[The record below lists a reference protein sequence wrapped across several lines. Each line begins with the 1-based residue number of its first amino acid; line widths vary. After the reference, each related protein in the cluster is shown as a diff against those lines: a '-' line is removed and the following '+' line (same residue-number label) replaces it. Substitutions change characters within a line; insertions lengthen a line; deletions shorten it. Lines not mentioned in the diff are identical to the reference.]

1 MMEDW
6 TDIMGEELESIE
18 EPLPADDWSV
28 LQQKYAAARKRRK
41 AAAFAW
47 AGGIMSVA
55 AAVSLLLLLVRPDPA
70 REGITDLTGNLI
82 NQVAGTLPPADEIV
96 LTDTSAVEPGIDA
109 APHFPHSVQRK
120 AAESVT
126 VVRKDVE
133 DVFLAEDRTEEI
145 PSENSEETFD
155 VIRDTTSMKDRL
167 LADASASD
175 KKETEEDGYVPS
187 AEAFG
192 FDDFPEESPKR
203 SRPHV
208 SLGISGSSFT
218 TGSLRVVVQAPTT
231 KPPLDRPLTDDLGG
245 SGSDWGDETL
255 QPDTLAGSSAS
266 YAKAV
271 MKKTKGTYTDSYDHE
286 VPVSVGLSARI
297 FLTDRLSV
305 TTGLDYTR
313 YTSVRNRY
321 WSNTG
326 ERHED
331 KQYAH
336 YLGVPV
342 RIDWMA
348 VNRTLFSFYIGAGM
362 KMDKCIYAAA
372 GKERL
377 YEKQV
382 LWGLNGVMGVQVN
395 VIPMLGLYLEPEVSY
410 ALNEGSIKTF
420 RSDEPFMI
428 SARAGI
434 RFNF

>member
-1 MMEDW
+1 MMKDW
-6 TDIMGEELESIE
+6 TDIIGEELENIE
-18 EPLPADDWSV
+18 ESLPADDWSV
-28 LQQKYAAARKRRK
+28 LQQKYSAARKRRK

-82 NQVAGTLPPADEIV
+82 NQVSGTLPPADEIV
-96 LTDTSAVEPGIDA
+96 LADTSAVEPAIDA

-120 AAESVT
+120 ADDEM
-126 VVRKDVE
+126 
-133 DVFLAEDRTEEI
+133 FLA
-145 PSENSEETFD
+145 EETFD
-155 VIRDTTSMKDRL
+155 VIRDTASLKDRL
-167 LADASASD
+167 LADVPVSD
-175 KKETEEDGYVPS
+175 SKGKDEAEYVPS
-187 AEAFG
+187 ADIFVSY
-192 FDDFPEESPKR
+192 DYPEESPKR

-218 TGSLRVVVQAPTT
+218 TGSLRVMVQAPTT
-231 KPPLDRPLTDDLGG
+231 KPPLTDNLG
-245 SGSDWGDETL
+245 SSIPEWGDETL
-255 QPDTLAGSSAS
+255 QPDTLVGGQAS
-266 YAKAV
+266 FAKAV

-326 ERHED
+326 EKHVD

-336 YLGVPV
+336 YLGIPV

-377 YEKQV
+377 HEQQA
-382 LWGLNGVMGVQVN
+382 LWGLNGVLGVQVN
-395 VIPMLGLYLEPEVSY
+395 VVPMLGLYLEPEVSY

-420 RSDEPFMI
+420 RSNEPFMI
-428 SARAGI
+428 SARAGL

>member
-70 REGITDLTGNLI
+70 RESITDLTGNLI
-82 NQVAGTLPPADEIV
+82 NQVEGTLPPADEIV
-96 LTDTSAVEPGIDA
+96 LADTSAVEPAIDA

-120 AAESVT
+120 ADDEM
-126 VVRKDVE
+126 
-133 DVFLAEDRTEEI
+133 FLA
-145 PSENSEETFD
+145 EETFD
-155 VIRDTTSMKDRL
+155 VIRDTASLKDRL
-167 LADASASD
+167 LADVPVSD
-175 KKETEEDGYVPS
+175 SKGKDEAEYVPS
-187 AEAFG
+187 ADIFVSY
-192 FDDFPEESPKR
+192 DYPEESPKR

-231 KPPLDRPLTDDLGG
+231 KPPLTDNLGG
-245 SGSDWGDETL
+245 SGPDWGDETL

-326 ERHED
+326 EKHED

-336 YLGVPV
+336 YLGIPV

>member
-6 TDIMGEELESIE
+6 TDIIGEELENIE

-82 NQVAGTLPPADEIV
+82 NQVADTLPPADEIV
-96 LTDTSAVEPGIDA
+96 LADTSAVEPAIDA

-120 AAESVT
+120 ADDEM
-126 VVRKDVE
+126 
-133 DVFLAEDRTEEI
+133 FLA
-145 PSENSEETFD
+145 EETFD
-155 VIRDTTSMKDRL
+155 VIRDTASLKDRL
-167 LADASASD
+167 LADVPVSD
-175 KKETEEDGYVPS
+175 SKGKDEAEYVPS
-187 AEAFG
+187 ADIFVSY
-192 FDDFPEESPKR
+192 DYPEESPKR

-231 KPPLDRPLTDDLGG
+231 IPPLTDDLGG
-245 SGSDWGDETL
+245 SIPEWGDETL

-326 ERHED
+326 EKHED

-336 YLGVPV
+336 YLGIPV

-382 LWGLNGVMGVQVN
+382 LWGLNGVLGVQVN
-395 VIPMLGLYLEPEVSY
+395 VVPMLGLYLEPEVSY

-420 RSDEPFMI
+420 RSNEPFMI
-428 SARAGI
+428 SARAGL

>member
-1 MMEDW
+1 MMKDW

-47 AGGIMSVA
+47 AGGVASVA
-55 AAVSLLLLLVRPDPA
+55 AAVALLLLLVRPDAA

-96 LTDTSAVEPGIDA
+96 LTDTFAVEPAIDA
-109 APHFPHSVQRK
+109 AYHFTPSVQRK

-155 VIRDTTSMKDRL
+155 VIRDTASLRDRL
-167 LADASASD
+167 LADASVSD
-175 KKETEEDGYVPS
+175 SKGKDEAEYVPS
-187 AEAFG
+187 ADIFVSY
-192 FDDFPEESPKR
+192 DYPEEAPKR

-231 KPPLDRPLTDDLGG
+231 EPPLTDDLGG
-245 SGSDWGDETL
+245 CGSYWGDETL

-271 MKKTKGTYTDSYDHE
+271 MKKTKGTYTDSYDHQ

-305 TTGLDYTR
+305 NTGLNYTR

-326 ERHED
+326 ERHKD

-336 YLGVPV
+336 YLGIPV
-342 RIDWMA
+342 RVDWVA
-348 VNRTLFSFYIGAGM
+348 VNRKHFNFYIGAGM
-362 KMDKCIYAAA
+362 QMDKCIYAVA

-377 YEKQV
+377 HEQQA

-434 RFNF
+434 RINF

>member
-1 MMEDW
+1 MMKDW

-28 LQQKYAAARKRRK
+28 LQQKYSAAQKRKK
-41 AAAFAW
+41 AAEFAW

-55 AAVSLLLLLVRPDPA
+55 AALSLLLLLVRPDPA
-70 REGITDLTGNLI
+70 REGITDLKGNLI

-96 LTDTSAVEPGIDA
+96 LADTSAVEPAIDA

-120 AAESVT
+120 ADDEM
-126 VVRKDVE
+126 
-133 DVFLAEDRTEEI
+133 FLA
-145 PSENSEETFD
+145 EETFD
-155 VIRDTTSMKDRL
+155 VIRDTASLKDRL
-167 LADASASD
+167 LADVPVSD
-175 KKETEEDGYVPS
+175 SKGKDEAEYVPS
-187 AEAFG
+187 ADIFVSY
-192 FDDFPEESPKR
+192 DYPEESPKCR
-203 SRPHV
+203 RPHV

-218 TGSLRVVVQAPTT
+218 TGSLRVMVQAPTT
-231 KPPLDRPLTDDLGG
+231 KPPLTDNLG
-245 SGSDWGDETL
+245 SSIPEWGDETL
-255 QPDTLAGSSAS
+255 QPDTLVGAPAS
-266 YAKAV
+266 FAKAV
-271 MKKTKGTYTDSYDHE
+271 MKKTKGTYTDSYDHQ

-305 TTGLDYTR
+305 NTGLDYTR

-326 ERHED
+326 ERHKD

-336 YLGVPV
+336 YLGIPV
-342 RIDWMA
+342 RVDWVA
-348 VNRTLFSFYIGAGM
+348 VNRKHFNFYIGAGM
-362 KMDKCIYAAA
+362 QMDKCIYAVA

-377 YEKQV
+377 HEKQA

>member
-6 TDIMGEELESIE
+6 TDIMGEELGSIE

-55 AAVSLLLLLVRPDPA
+55 AALSLLLLLVRPDPA

-96 LTDTSAVEPGIDA
+96 LADTSAVEPAIDA
-109 APHFPHSVQRK
+109 APHFPPSVQRK
-120 AAESVT
+120 ADDEM
-126 VVRKDVE
+126 
-133 DVFLAEDRTEEI
+133 FLA
-145 PSENSEETFD
+145 EETFD
-155 VIRDTTSMKDRL
+155 VIRDTASLKDRL
-167 LADASASD
+167 FADAPVSD
-175 KKETEEDGYVPS
+175 SKGKDEAEYVPS
-187 AEAFG
+187 ADIFVSY
-192 FDDFPEESPKR
+192 DYPEESPKR
-203 SRPHV
+203 RRPHV

-313 YTSVRNRY
+313 YTSVRNRS

-336 YLGVPV
+336 YLGIPV

-362 KMDKCIYAAA
+362 QMDKCIYAAA

-382 LWGLNGVMGVQVN
+382 LWGLNGVLGVQVN

-420 RSDEPFMI
+420 RSNEPFMI
-428 SARAGI
+428 SARAGL